1 MPEQIAAT
9 EDTTPFDNAD
19 IGEGSLIEPDVRVG
33 FRYHPDAG
41 RTVIGRH
48 AILRK
53 GTLIY
58 GDVRAGDYF
67 QTAYYTVIRPMV
79 RIGDYCTIMNHSCI
93 EGIVRMG
100 NAVRIMSNVYI
111 PSRTW
116 FGDHVFVGPGVT
128 FLNDRLPTRQR
139 GEPVVRGATLEDEV
153 MIGGGSTIMA
163 GIRIGRRSFIA
174 AGSVVVKDVPPESLV
189 KGVPGRIEPLPDELN
204 QDNDRRFMIQPT
216 DIWHPRAPHPGA
228 AVWPE
233 YWHEPWQ

>member
-1 MPEQIAAT
+1 MPKPIAASQ
-9 EDTTPFDNAD
+9 DTQGFDNAE
-19 IGEGSLIEPDVRVG
+19 IGDGSLIEPDVCVG

-41 RTVIGRH
+41 RTTIGRH

-58 GDVRAGDYF
+58 GDVHAGDYF

-93 EGIVRMG
+93 EGIVRIG
-100 NAVRIMSNVYI
+100 DCVRIMSNVYI

-128 FLNDRLPTRQR
+128 FLNDRLPGRHPRT
-139 GEPVVRGATLEDEV
+139 PVVRGATVEDEV

-163 GIRIGRRSFIA
+163 GIHIGKRSFIA
-174 AGSVVVKDVPPESLV
+174 AGAVVVRDVPPESFV

-204 QDNDRRFMIQPT
+204 RDNDRGLTVQPT
-216 DIWHPRAPHPGA
+216 DFWHPDAPHPGPDI
-228 AVWPE
+228 WPK
-233 YWHEPWQ
+233 YWNEPWS